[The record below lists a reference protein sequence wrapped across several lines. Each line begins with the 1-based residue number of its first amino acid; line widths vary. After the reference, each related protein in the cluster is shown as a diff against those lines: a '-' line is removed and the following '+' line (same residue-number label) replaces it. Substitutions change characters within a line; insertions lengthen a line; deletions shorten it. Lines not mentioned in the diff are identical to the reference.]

1 MPNWQLQTG
10 VDCCSMLHAGSNFT
24 SEQLQVLS
32 TLAVVAVLIV
42 NVTYFGWA
50 QPPGGATP
58 SWQGCLYHYLLLFQL
73 LNGIAFVLSMTAVVA
88 VTLLPLTLP
97 MHPRY
102 AVWCGSILV
111 ALSSG
116 MLIAA
121 FMFAGLVANGYAAP
135 SPMCAAVRCNEGGV
149 PCSLGQ
155 LPHTFGNT
163 AVFAMDDNLAK
174 LNGLTS
180 PALCFGLD
188 IGRGISQNLSTFMF
202 TLIADLNLSD
212 ASAKVLCASVASTT
226 VARGFSSSL
235 NVFLKDFP
243 MSFLAENSTFR
254 PTASLSDLLGALDP
268 QTIVPYKKL
277 RYVCYSDIKHSSIS
291 SLCDTWAQVPN
302 SLERLSVNPSGAYL
316 TVATMLTNGGS
327 LFVSEDITINSANNL
342 SEGNSFLD
350 FISRDVVPF
359 HGLDPKVL
367 GILAGV
373 FACCMLGLAIL
384 VGAAHWSKV
393 LTDVHCQMQLHILH
407 PISTIFRNLAA
418 GLYNKVPKRGKHS
431 VS

>member
-1 MPNWQLQTG
+1 
-10 VDCCSMLHAGSNFT
+10 MLRAGSNFT

-58 SWQGCLYHYLLLFQL
+58 SWQGCSYRYLLLFQL

-102 AVWCGSILV
+102 AVWCGSVLV

-116 MLIAA
+116 ILIAA

-135 SPMCAAVRCNEGGV
+135 SPMCAAVRCNQGGV

-163 AVFAMDDNLAK
+163 TVFAMDDNLAK

-188 IGRGISQNLSTFMF
+188 FGHGISQNLSTFLF
-202 TLIADLNLSD
+202 TLISDLNLPD
-212 ASAKVLCASVASTT
+212 VLCASVASTT
-226 VARGFSSSL
+226 VNRGFSSSL
-235 NVFLKDFP
+235 NVFLKDLP
-243 MSFLAENSTFR
+243 GSFLAANSTFR

-268 QTIVPYKKL
+268 QTVVPYKKL
-277 RYVCYSDIKHSSIS
+277 RYICYSDIKHSRVSS
-291 SLCDTWAQVPN
+291 YSSTSLCDTWAQVPN
-302 SLERLSVNPSGAYL
+302 SIERLSVNPSGAYL
-316 TVATMLTNGGS
+316 TAATMLTNGGS
-327 LFVSEDITINSANNL
+327 LFVSEDITLNSANSL
-342 SEGNSFLD
+342 SDASSFAEFFLL
-350 FISRDVVPF
+350 DVVPY

-367 GILAGV
+367 GVLAGV

-393 LTDVHCQMQLHILH
+393 LTDVHCQMQLHMLH
-407 PISTIFRNLAA
+407 PISTIFRNLAT

-431 VS
+431 AS